1 MKPPQ
6 FFITLTLASISL
18 VLSIVVIWQGQ
29 SSISLQNQ
37 VQQKQ
42 IELQTEVQKRQDEI
56 NRGNQSQ
63 QIGTNLLKDI
73 AAASYD
79 PAKGTVKNEKL
90 KDLLTKNG
98 ITVTVNQPSP
108 SPTPVK

>member
-6 FFITLTLASISL
+6 YFITLTLASISL

-29 SSISLQNQ
+29 SGISLQNL

-42 IELQTEVQKRQDEI
+42 IELQTEVQKRQEEV
-56 NRGNQSQ
+56 NRGIQSQ

-79 PAKGTVKNEKL
+79 ATKGTVRNEKL

-98 ITVTVNQPSP
+98 ITVNVNQPTS
-108 SPTPVK
+108 SPTPAK